1 MLQLT
6 MCQYVALQARKA
18 CLLFL
23 NEASLFYALL
33 VLKLQAAYGSV
44 GFQLDFADQAAL
56 DAALGS
62 ALLPPRVATLDCRI
76 SVYRCL
82 ICLGDLAR

>member
-1 MLQLT
+1 M
-6 MCQYVALQARKA
+6 ALQVRDT
-18 CLLFL
+18 CLRFL

-33 VLKLQAAYGSV
+33 VLKLQSAYGSV
-44 GFQLDFADQAAL
+44 GFELDYADKAAL
-56 DAALGS
+56 DNALGS
-62 ALLPPRVATLDCRI
+62 VLLPPRVATLDCRI

>member
-1 MLQLT
+1 M
-6 MCQYVALQARKA
+6 ALQVRDT
-18 CLLFL
+18 CLRFL

-44 GFQLDFADQAAL
+44 GFELDYADKAAL
-56 DAALGS
+56 DSALGS
-62 ALLPPRVATLDCRI
+62 VLLPPRVATLDCRI